1 MRSAQLKNVLS
12 LLLSLGYF
20 TLSQGIF
27 LKLATAQVVPD
38 GTTSTTVDV
47 DGTINNGD
55 RAGSNLFHSFSDF
68 SVPTGDSAFF
78 NNAAD
83 IVNIFSRVTGGNI
96 SNIDGLLRANG
107 SANLFLLNP
116 AGILF
121 GPNARLDIGGSFFST
136 TADSFLFEDGEF
148 SATDLDNPPLL
159 TINAPIGL
167 NFRDNPGEITVR
179 RDGLGTRTTNDLID
193 TENALRVSS
202 TSTLGLVGGNL
213 KLEGATLKTD
223 GGRIE
228 LGSVTGNE
236 QISFT
241 PIDKGFSLGYEGV
254 ENFGD
259 IQLSQTATVDASGLV
274 SGDIQVRGNNITL
287 TEGSTINAST
297 LGNVLIQ
304 ETPGII
310 YINATDTVI
319 LDGVNSDGIFSGIFA
334 QVNSGAIGDGGNV
347 TIDTASL
354 TVSDAARISAS
365 TSGEGN
371 AGDLTINASESVS
384 LIDSRINADVN
395 SGATGDG
402 GNVTIDTA
410 SLTVSDAARISA
422 STSGEGNAGDLTIN
436 ASESVSLIDSRINA
450 DVNSGATGDG
460 GNVTIDTAS
469 LTVSDGAFITASTG
483 GEGDAGDLVITASE
497 LIEATG
503 GRSRIYGGIF
513 ANTGFSATGN
523 SGNITIDT
531 ASLTVSDGARIEAA
545 NFARIEGSNFG
556 EGNGGN
562 ITINASESVSLSGA
576 ESLSSIGV
584 ASDGDFF
591 PSGIFAQVG
600 SGIIDPV
607 GPRGTGNAGNITIDT
622 ASLTVTDGAEI
633 SAINYGE
640 GDASD
645 ITITA
650 SESVSLSG
658 ERSNGSPSGISAQ
671 VDPRAIGNVGN
682 VTIDTSSLTVTDG
695 AQISASTFGE
705 GNAGSVEI
713 TASDTIAIDGVT
725 ENNRS
730 GILANAFISNGN
742 SGNINV
748 LADEITIDDGATIE
762 AGNIDSFGDSN
773 PGTGEPGNINIQANS
788 LSLTNEARISAATQS
803 ETGDTAKITLQLS
816 EDLTLKDNSFISARA
831 FNKAYGGIIEIDS
844 RFIVAFPSEGNGNDI
859 IATAERG
866 FGGNI
871 QIISQGIFNLQ
882 EGTAIDENG
891 NFIPNHR
898 NDIDV
903 SGEYNFIQLATDI
916 NKTEIAE
923 SLEVFNVDRLIAKN
937 LCQRGDKSEFIVTGK
952 GGMAPSPSEPRDG
965 EISEVDLV
973 EPAPFVEDREV
984 EERGETPLED
994 QQTSEETSEETS
1006 EDSPLPVEEIVQA
1019 QGWII
1024 NEQGKVRLV
1033 AYKTDPNSYP
1043 TEPKNDQIC
1052 NQ

>member
-1 MRSAQLKNVLS
+1 MKNVLS

-334 QVNSGAIGDGGNV
+334 QVNSGAI
-347 TIDTASL
+347 
-354 TVSDAARISAS
+354 
-365 TSGEGN
+365 
-371 AGDLTINASESVS
+371 
-384 LIDSRINADVN
+384 
-395 SGATGDG
+395 GDG